1 MGKQDFF
8 FLKGCKDR
16 LSKFLNYVV
25 KLVAKTK
32 GLWKCKLKRERITA
46 EP

>member
-1 MGKQDFF
+1 MKLGIEKTVMDHNGEARFF
-8 FLKGCKDR
+8 FFKGCKDR

-32 GLWKCKLKRERITA
+32 GL
-46 EP
+46 